1 MSPFYLCK
9 LRMKG
14 KNMEL
19 KFDVID
25 VTIPTDSNVIVGQS
39 HFIKTV
45 EDIYEAMITATPN
58 VKFAVA
64 FSEASGDSLIR
75 FDGNDEE
82 LISSAIENTK
92 KICAGHTFI
101 LLMRN
106 CYPINVLKRI
116 QNVQEV
122 CNIFAATANPLQV
135 IVAQTNQGRGIMGVI
150 DGATTD
156 KPETEKD
163 KVARI
168 SLLKDIIG
176 YKR

>member
-1 MSPFYLCK
+1 
-9 LRMKG
+9 
-14 KNMEL
+14 MEL
-19 KFDVID
+19 KFDVVNVAIAEGA
-25 VTIPTDSNVIVGQS
+25 NVIIGQS

-45 EDIYEAMITATPN
+45 EDIYEAMITSSPC
-58 VKFAVA
+58 VKFGVA

-75 FDGNDEE
+75 FDGNDDE
-82 LISSAIENTK
+82 LITCAVENAK
-92 KICAGHTFI
+92 HICAGHTFV
-101 LLMRN
+101 LLMKD

-135 IVAQTNQGRGIMGVI
+135 IVAQTEQGRGIMGVI
-150 DGATTD
+150 DGATTE

-163 KVARI
+163 KSDRL

>member
-1 MSPFYLCK
+1 
-9 LRMKG
+9 
-14 KNMEL
+14 MEL
-19 KFDVID
+19 KFDVVN
-25 VTIPTDSNVIVGQS
+25 VTIPEGSNVIVGQS

-45 EDIYEAMITATPN
+45 EDIYEAMITSSPC
-58 VKFAVA
+58 VKFGVA

-82 LISSAIENTK
+82 LVNAAVDNAK
-92 KICAGHTFI
+92 HICAGHTFI
-101 LLMRN
+101 LLMKN

-122 CNIFAATANPLQV
+122 CNIFTATANPLQI
-135 IVAQTNQGRGIMGVI
+135 IVAQTEQGRGIMGVI
-150 DGATTD
+150 DGSTTD
-156 KPETEKD
+156 KPETERD
-163 KVARI
+163 KNDRI

>member
-1 MSPFYLCK
+1 
-9 LRMKG
+9 
-14 KNMEL
+14 MEL
-19 KFDVID
+19 KFDIVD
-25 VTIPTDSNVIVGQS
+25 VTIPADSNVIVGQS

-45 EDIYEAMITATPN
+45 EDVYEAMITSSPG
-58 VKFAVA
+58 VKFGVA

-75 FDGNDEE
+75 FDGNDDE
-82 LISSAIENTK
+82 LISSAIENAK
-92 KICAGHTFI
+92 KICAGHTFV
-101 LLMRN
+101 LLIKN

-135 IVAQTNQGRGIMGVI
+135 IVAGTELGRGIMGVI
-150 DGATTD
+150 DGTTTD

-163 KVARI
+163 KENRL

>member
-1 MSPFYLCK
+1 
-9 LRMKG
+9 
-14 KNMEL
+14 MEL
-19 KFDVID
+19 KFDIVN
-25 VTIPTDSNVIVGQS
+25 VKIPSDANVIVGQS

-45 EDIYEAMITATPN
+45 EDVYEAMITSSPC
-58 VKFAVA
+58 VKFGVA

-75 FDGNDEE
+75 FDGNDAE
-82 LISSAIENTK
+82 LVDCAVENAK
-92 KICAGHTFI
+92 QIRAGHTFI
-101 LLMRN
+101 LVIKD

-122 CNIFAATANPLQV
+122 CGVFAATANPLQI
-135 IVAQTNQGRGIMGVI
+135 IVAETAQGRGIMGVI

-156 KPETEKD
+156 KPETESAK
-163 KVARI
+163 AGRI

>member
-1 MSPFYLCK
+1 
-9 LRMKG
+9 
-14 KNMEL
+14 MEL
-19 KFDVID
+19 KFDVVD
-25 VTIPTDSNVIVGQS
+25 VTIPAESNVIVGQS

-45 EDIYEAMITATPN
+45 EDIYEAMITSSPY
-58 VKFAVA
+58 VKFGVA

-75 FDGNDEE
+75 FDGNDDE
-82 LISSAIENTK
+82 LINAAVENAK
-92 KICAGHTFI
+92 KVCAGHTFI
-101 LLMRN
+101 LLMKN

-135 IVAQTNQGRGIMGVI
+135 IVAQTKQGRGIMGII

-156 KPETEKD
+156 KLETDKD
-163 KVARI
+163 KNDRLT
-168 SLLKDIIG
+168 LLKDIIE

>member
-1 MSPFYLCK
+1 
-9 LRMKG
+9 
-14 KNMEL
+14 MEL
-19 KFDVID
+19 KFDIVN
-25 VTIPTDSNVIVGQS
+25 VKIPSDANVIVGQS

-45 EDIYEAMITATPN
+45 EDVYEAMITSSPC
-58 VKFAVA
+58 VKFGVA

-75 FDGNDEE
+75 FDGNDTE
-82 LISSAIENTK
+82 LVNCAVENAK
-92 KICAGHTFI
+92 QIRAGHTFI
-101 LLMRN
+101 LVIKD

-122 CNIFAATANPLQV
+122 CGVFAATANPLQV
-135 IVAQTNQGRGIMGVI
+135 IVAETAQGRGIMGVI

-156 KPETEKD
+156 KPEAEGD
-163 KVARI
+163 KAGRI

>member
-1 MSPFYLCK
+1 
-9 LRMKG
+9 
-14 KNMEL
+14 MEL
-19 KFDVID
+19 KFDVVD
-25 VTIPTDSNVIVGQS
+25 VTIPADANVIIGQS

-45 EDIYEAMITATPN
+45 EDVYEAMITSSPC
-58 VKFAVA
+58 VKFGVA

-82 LISSAIENTK
+82 LTKEAVENAK
-92 KICAGHTFI
+92 KICAGHTFV

-135 IVAQTNQGRGIMGVI
+135 IVAQTAQGRGIMGII

-156 KPETEKD
+156 KPETNQDKD
-163 KVARI
+163 NRI

>member
-1 MSPFYLCK
+1 
-9 LRMKG
+9 
-14 KNMEL
+14 MEL
-19 KFDVID
+19 KFDVVD
-25 VTIPTDSNVIVGQS
+25 VMIPADSNVIVGQS

-45 EDIYEAMITATPN
+45 EDIYEAMITSSPC
-58 VKFAVA
+58 VKFGVA

-75 FDGNDEE
+75 FDGNDDE
-82 LISSAIENTK
+82 LIASAVENAK
-92 KICAGHTFI
+92 KICAGHTFV
-101 LLMRN
+101 LLMKN

-135 IVAQTNQGRGIMGVI
+135 IVGVTELGRGIMGVV
-150 DGATTD
+150 DGTTTD
-156 KPETEKD
+156 KPETAKD
-163 KVARI
+163 KENRL